1 MVQAEAIIVRAN
13 ERNCAQ
19 RNSDWKRVPTS
30 TSEISPVY
38 DIMGLQRYRGL
49 WKTHNS
55 FKIYIC
61 LVLLI
66 LASQRIEDMIGWE
79 FNSNATKRGASPSL
93 VESFILAWVAGKLY
107 INSISL

>member
-1 MVQAEAIIVRAN
+1 
-13 ERNCAQ
+13 
-19 RNSDWKRVPTS
+19 
-30 TSEISPVY
+30 
-38 DIMGLQRYRGL
+38 MGLQRYRGL
-49 WKTHNS
+49 WQTHNS

-107 INSISL
+107 INSINFGNHHHWRPSRSSHRRPINFQQISLEKGG